1 MKQYTVRVEVNGW
14 QTIVVEAE
22 DEEEAMD
29 LASDEAD
36 EELSRIHGI
45 YDIDDAEIRNVE
57 DVDE

>member
-1 MKQYTVRVEVNGW
+1 MKRYTVRVEVNGW